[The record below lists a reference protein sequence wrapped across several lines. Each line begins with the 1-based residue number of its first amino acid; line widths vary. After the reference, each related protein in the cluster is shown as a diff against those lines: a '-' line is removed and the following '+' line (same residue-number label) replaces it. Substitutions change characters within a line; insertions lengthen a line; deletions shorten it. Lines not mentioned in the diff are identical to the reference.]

1 MESTGFNRYG
11 MWAFWKRLVN
21 SFGNGLFW
29 EKLRRRL
36 WRWGTLERAR
46 RRIVFR
52 RRPVERDKVLFAC
65 FTGNCSCNP
74 KAVARA
80 LARRRPDVD
89 IVWLMDEKSWGA
101 TGGRPDTGRAVRR
114 WTRQAYV
121 ELATAKVLVENTH
134 MLVTKGNPP
143 KRPGQFYVNTWH
155 GSLGIKRIDVDWN
168 NADDFRRAN
177 VEALD
182 AIPTNSDFEEEVFA
196 SSPLAPAP
204 RFRIGHPRND
214 VFFLP
219 ETDKAAIRRKVR
231 AALGTG
237 EDVKIALFAPTFRD
251 NALAEGACIYDFAAW
266 KAALERRFGG
276 IWTVAMRLHPMDAI
290 ALSESLVSLPAGV
303 VNATDYAD
311 IQELLVAAD
320 AGITDYSSW
329 IYDFLLGGA
338 PGFIFAPDRAAY
350 DHTRGFYYPLESTPF
365 PIAETNGEMCAN
377 IEAFDAGKY
386 ARDVA
391 AFIAGKGCMEDG
403 KASDRMVDMIEKWI
417 GGAE

>member
-1 MESTGFNRYG
+1 MKRYG
-11 MWAFWKRLVN
+11 FKAFWRRFVN
-21 SFGNGLFW
+21 SFCNGLFV
-29 EKLRRRL
+29 EKIRRRL
-36 WRWGTLERAR
+36 WRIGFLERMR
-46 RRIVFR
+46 RRSVFHR
-52 RRPVERDKVLFAC
+52 FPIEKAKVLFAC

-74 KAVARA
+74 KAIARA

-89 IVWLMDEKSWGA
+89 IVWLMDEKSWRA

-134 MLVTKGNPP
+134 MFVTRGNPP

-168 NADDFRRAN
+168 KADDFRAVN
-177 VEALD
+177 VNALD
-182 AIPTNSDFEEEVFA
+182 AVPVNSEFEEKVIA
-196 SSPLAPAP
+196 SSPLTHAP
-204 RFRIGHPRND
+204 RFMLGHPRND

-219 ETDKAAIRRKVR
+219 ETEKTAIRRKVF
-231 AALGTG
+231 AALGLG
-237 EDVKIALFAPTFRD
+237 PDAKLALFAPTFRD
-251 NALAEGACIYDFAAW
+251 NALADGACMYDFAAW
-266 KAALERRFGG
+266 KRALEKRFGG
-276 IWTVAMRLHPMDAI
+276 AWSIGMRLHPMDAI
-290 ALSESLVSLPAGV
+290 ALSQGLVSLPPDV
-303 VNATDYAD
+303 VNATDYGD

-338 PGFIFAPDRAAY
+338 PGFIFAPDKAEY
-350 DHTRGFYYPLESTPF
+350 DNLRGFYYPLEATPF
-365 PIAETNGEMCAN
+365 PVAETNGEMCAN
-377 IEAFDAGKY
+377 IETFDAGKY
-386 ARDVA
+386 ERDIA
-391 AFIAGKGCMEDG
+391 AFLADKGCMEDG